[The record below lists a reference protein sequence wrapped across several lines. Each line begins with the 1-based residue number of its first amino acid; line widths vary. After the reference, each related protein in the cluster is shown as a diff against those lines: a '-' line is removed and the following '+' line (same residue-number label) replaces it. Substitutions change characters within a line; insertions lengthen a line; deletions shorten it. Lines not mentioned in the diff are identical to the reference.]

1 MNTDRMS
8 FMRPDLKR
16 GLAVALMLICSPWI
30 LAETSNWKEAPTPPA
45 PSWNKVNLIP
55 IDLRSAGSLVFGV
68 DPQTISVGSDD
79 VVRYVM
85 VAYNPEGSTNAL
97 FEGLRCNTSEIKT
110 YARSSTADKWQ
121 TVAQPEWAPLEPTKA
136 SHRHAIALARQ
147 GLCEGANL
155 GARSATELIKRLK
168 SSRNP

>member
-1 MNTDRMS
+1 
-8 FMRPDLKR
+8 MRAELIR
-16 GLAVALMLICSPWI
+16 YAAAALMLMCSPWV
-30 LAETSNWKEAPTPPA
+30 LAETSNWKEDPTPPA
-45 PSWNKVNLIP
+45 PAWSKANLIP

-68 DPQTISVGSDD
+68 DPLTISVGSDE

-121 TVAQPEWAPLEPTKA
+121 TVAQPEWAPLDPTKA

-147 GLCEGANL
+147 GFCEGASL
-155 GARSATELIKRLK
+155 GARNAAELIKRLK

>member
-1 MNTDRMS
+1 
-8 FMRPDLKR
+8 MRAEFIR
-16 GLAVALMLICSPWI
+16 YAAAALMLMCSPWV
-30 LAETSNWKEAPTPPA
+30 LAETSNWKEATTPPA
-45 PSWNKVNLIP
+45 PAWGKANLIP

-68 DPQTISVGSDD
+68 DPKTISVGSDE

-110 YARSSTADKWQ
+110 YARSSTVDKWQ
-121 TVAQPEWAPLEPTKA
+121 TVAQPEWVPLDPTKA

-147 GLCEGANL
+147 GFCEGASL
-155 GARSATELIKRLK
+155 GARNAAELIKRLG
-168 SSRNP
+168 SNRNP